1 MDPNEQQQNSQDPQL
16 IKPEQMFNP
25 SVPSYQPPQAP
36 QQPAPQQPMP
46 PQGSPEPNQTSY
58 DDGVKKRRIL
68 IVIVGSLVA
77 LFIIIILIVVL
88 TSSGDNKKQAQN
100 NQNTQSSGIFIQPS
114 ALDIQ
119 NANNSIT
126 SDITSLNDD
135 SDFPTA
141 NLSDTSLRL

>member
-1 MDPNEQQQNSQDPQL
+1 MEPNEQQNPQQPQV

-25 SVPSYQPPQAP
+25 SVEPYQPPQPPAQP
-36 QQPAPQQPMP
+36 QPTQPAPADSPGQD
-46 PQGSPEPNQTSY
+46 QGPI
-58 DDGVKKRRIL
+58 DDGSKKRKLL
-68 IVIVGSLVA
+68 IIIIGGLVG
-77 LFIIIILIVVL
+77 LFIIIIIIVLL

-100 NQNTQSSGIFIQPS
+100 NQNAQSSGIFTEPS